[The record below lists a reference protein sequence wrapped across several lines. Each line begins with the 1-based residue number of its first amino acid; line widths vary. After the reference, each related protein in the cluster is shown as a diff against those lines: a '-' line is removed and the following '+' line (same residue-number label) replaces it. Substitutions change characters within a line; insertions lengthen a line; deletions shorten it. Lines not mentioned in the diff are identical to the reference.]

1 MRLMNKNRH
10 KIVDSAAEYI
20 HVVLGITCE
29 IVWDGQQNIKLP
41 YYLKAGNFFMEC
53 FIEERKCLLMVTEEL
68 PDGSTLAKRVSEISN
83 LMGMPVI
90 LVMENMDSV
99 RRRILIANRTSF
111 IIPGKQA
118 YLPFMGA
125 LLTERGMAN
134 MSSTEKQTFSPA
146 AQVLLLSHLQKE
158 SFAGKI
164 ISEISKYFPYS
175 VKTVAAAAK
184 ELEQAGICTIEGD
197 NSGKYLHWIP
207 KEEIWNKSYPWLT
220 SPVQD
225 VLYCDRIEMI
235 PETLRYVTY
244 DKALSEY
251 TFMADFSGESFAVYK
266 NDDAIKKLKNNGTFN
281 SVEGRYRIE
290 LWKYNPALL
299 ANGNMV
305 DALSLAL
312 CYKECSDERVM
323 AELNKLINRIC
334 KD

>member
-41 YYLKAGNFFMEC
+41 YYLKAGNFFVEC

-118 YLPFMGA
+118 YMPFMGA

-134 MSSTEKQTFSPA
+134 VSSTEKQTFSPA
-146 AQVLLLSHLQKE
+146 AQVLLLTHLQKE
-158 SFAGKI
+158 SFEGKI
-164 ISEISKYFPYS
+164 ISEIAKHFPYS

-184 ELEQAGICTIEGD
+184 ELEQAGICMIEGD

-207 KEEIWNKSYPWLT
+207 REEIWDKAYPWLT

-244 DKALSEY
+244 DKALAEY
-251 TFMADFSGESFAVYK
+251 TFMADFSGEAIAVYK
-266 NDDAIKKLKNNGTFN
+266 NDDAIKKLKNNGMFN
-281 SVEGRYRIE
+281 AVEGKYRIE